1 MPKNTLISRFSKRE
15 KSDNVVARVCNA
27 GYGES
32 YGREEKNRR
41 EGHGEVATA
50 EVETHPEMMP

>member
-1 MPKNTLISRFSKRE
+1 M
-15 KSDNVVARVCNA
+15 VARVCNA

-41 EGHGEVATA
+41 EGHEEVATA